1 MMDLATFMAVAVACA
16 PLADPATSRAVVATE
31 SAFNPNAI
39 GVVGGALERQPR
51 SRPEAL
57 ATARML
63 RAQGWN
69 YSLGLAQINA
79 RNLARLGLDVET
91 AFEPCAN
98 LEAMQTVLL
107 ECFERAMPRRT
118 SAQRALRAALS
129 CYYSGNFVTGVH
141 DGYVHRVVSASRAAP
156 PAPPPLHHPAKEP
169 S

>member
-1 MMDLATFMAVAVACA
+1 MMDLATFMAVAAMCA
-16 PLADPATSRAVVATE
+16 PLIDPGTARAVVATE

-39 GVVGGALERQPR
+39 GVVAGALERQPR
-51 SRPEAL
+51 NLPEAL

-69 YSLGLAQINA
+69 YSVGLAQINA
-79 RNLARLGLDVET
+79 RTLQRLGLDVET

-107 ECFERAMPRRT
+107 DCFERALPRRF

-129 CYYSGNFVTGVH
+129 CYYSGNFVVGVR
-141 DGYVHRVVSASRAAP
+141 DGYVHRVVSASRGVS
-156 PAPPPLHHPAKEP
+156 PASPSLPHPAKET